1 MAGKLATYL
10 TDIAKDH
17 AKMTTFKADPYSAMN
32 GAGLSDKE
40 ITAVLSKKPEL
51 ISQAIGGRGG
61 LAAADADTT
70 VVVVVL

>member
-1 MAGKLATYL
+1 
-10 TDIAKDH
+10 
-17 AKMTTFKADPYSAMN
+17 MTTFKADPYSAMN